1 MTAQRTIRTIRAIR
15 TIRTSI
21 ILRVIAVT
29 ACHISKCRLSLNS
42 DVTFIVVRLKHS
54 LSRVSHRPYH
64 YGGDTIPDI
73 ALTDIAFTDV
83 ALTDVA
89 LTDVAFTVVDITPAD
104 GATEVGVD
112 SVISLTY
119 SKEVTVF
126 ERPTLV

>member
-1 MTAQRTIRTIRAIR
+1 MTAQRTIRTIRTIR
-15 TIRTSI
+15 IIRTSI

-89 LTDVAFTVVDITPAD
+89 FTVVDITPAD

>member
-1 MTAQRTIRTIRAIR
+1 MTAQRTIRTIRI
-15 TIRTSI
+15 IRTSI

-89 LTDVAFTVVDITPAD
+89 FTVVDITPAD

>member
-1 MTAQRTIRTIRAIR
+1 MTAQCTTRAIRTIRI
-15 TIRTSI
+15 IRTSI

-89 LTDVAFTVVDITPAD
+89 FTVVDITPAD